1 MNVLLFGATGMIG
14 SGVLTECLEDP
25 GVGAVVAVVRST
37 TGRTHPKLREVLL
50 PDLFALATRSDEL
63 GPVDACLYCLG
74 VSSAGMDADAYRTL
88 TVDLTTAVADVVEG
102 LAPECSF
109 CFVSGQGSGSGR
121 AMWARVKGEAEQAML
136 ARPFDTWVFRPGF
149 VQPVKGETSRTA
161 LYRYLYR
168 ILGPVS
174 PLIIKAFPG
183 SATTTEI
190 LARAMIRAARDGYPK
205 RILENPDINALG
217 A

>member
-14 SGVLTECLEDP
+14 SGVLTECLEDA
-25 GVGAVVAVVRST
+25 GVGAVVAVGRSA

-50 PDLFALATRSDEL
+50 PDLFALATRRDEL

-74 VSSAGMDADAYRTL
+74 VSSTGMTADRYRTL
-88 TVDLTTAVADVVEG
+88 TVDLTAAVADVVEG

-168 ILGPVS
+168 IIGPVS
-174 PLIIKAFPG
+174 PLIMKAFPG
-183 SATTTEI
+183 SVTTTEI
-190 LARAMIRAARDGYPK
+190 LARAMIRAARDGYPE